1 MGTDY
6 WLVHARWTIPPSL
19 VLWFFFRKLRT
30 PRDVY
35 KTCFLITI
43 AVLATIPWDSYL
55 IRNRIWSYPQSSVVG
70 PTLFAIPYEEIFF
83 FFIQTYLTATV
94 YALFTRPV
102 VHAVLLPRM
111 PEEGRATRWV
121 GTAGFLAVT
130 AAAVAKLKE
139 GGEGT
144 YLALIV
150 GWVAPFLALLWFI
163 TSNHILAMP
172 PYAVVLPILLPT
184 LYLWECDARALQR
197 GTWVIEQGTKLGLS
211 FRGLEIEEA
220 VFFLLTNVMVVFGLI
235 ACDYCLAVHDLR
247 SYDKRTSSTFPP
259 LSQFIP
265 ILINCPDAKQR
276 QCIDDLRHALDVLE
290 VHSKSFSTASMV
302 FDGRL
307 RLDLLA
313 LYAWCR
319 VCDDLVD
326 NASSVPVASSNI
338 DLIRRFLSL
347 VYPSDPSNPVA
358 LPTRPS
364 GRELNEVLGDLSENE
379 KGAFRL
385 LTLLPISRPPLDEL
399 IEGFET
405 DLRFLALSSGAATQT
420 GPRAAASLP
429 IRTDEDL
436 LTYSNN
442 VASSVADL
450 CVQLV
455 WAHTSSSASSSSER
469 TAILSAARTMGK
481 ALQLV
486 NIARDV
492 PADQRIHRMYLP
504 ATPLDAPLRALT
516 QERRRLLDLAKA
528 MAGQSRSEIERL
540 PKEARGGIRAAC
552 DVYLSIGEAVAQALE
567 EGRIEDRA
575 RVNKATRAWTAW
587 SAL

>member
-1 MGTDY
+1 MGIDY

-19 VLWFFFRKLRT
+19 VLWLFIRKLRT
-30 PRDVY
+30 TRDVY
-35 KTCFLITI
+35 KTCFLIT
-43 AVLATIPWDSYL
+43 ATIPWDSYL

-70 PTLFAIPYEEIFF
+70 PTLFAIPYEEVFF
-83 FFIQTYLTATV
+83 FFIQTYLTATI

-102 VHAVLLPRM
+102 VHAVLLPRT

-130 AAAVAKLKE
+130 AAAIAKLKE
-139 GGEGT
+139 GGQGT

-172 PYAVVLPILLPT
+172 RYAVVLPILLPT

-220 VFFLLTNVMVVFGLI
+220 IFFLLTNVMIVFGLI

-247 SYDKRTSSTFPP
+247 SYDKRTSSGFPP

-265 ILINCPDAKQR
+265 ILINRPDAKQR
-276 QCIDDLRHALDVLE
+276 QRIDDLRNAIDVLE

-347 VYPSDPSNPVA
+347 IYPSYPSDPVA

-364 GRELNEVLGDLSENE
+364 AKELNEILGDLSENE
-379 KGAFRL
+379 KGPFRL

-399 IEGFET
+399 VEGFET
-405 DLRFLALSSGAATQT
+405 DLRFLALSPGTSTQT
-420 GPRAAASLP
+420 GTPTTASLP
-429 IRTDEDL
+429 IQTDEDL

-455 WAHTSSSASSSSER
+455 WAHSSSPAPPPSER
-469 TAILSAARTMGK
+469 TAVLSAARTMGQ

-504 ATPLDAPLRALT
+504 ATPVDAPLRELT
-516 QERRRLLDLAKA
+516 PKRARLLDLAQT
-528 MAGQSRSEIERL
+528 MAGQSRGEIERL
-540 PKEARGGIRAAC
+540 PREARGGIRAAC
-552 DVYLSIGEAVAQALE
+552 DVYLSIGEAVARALA
-567 EGRIEDRA
+567 EGRIEERA
-575 RVNKATRAWTAW
+575 RVKKGKRAWTAW

>member
-1 MGTDY
+1 MGIDY

-19 VLWFFFRKLRT
+19 VLWLFFRRLRT
-30 PRDVY
+30 KRDVY

-70 PTLFAIPYEEIFF
+70 PTLFAIPYEEVFF

-102 VHAVLLPRM
+102 VHAVLLPRT

-172 PYAVVLPILLPT
+172 RYAVVLPILLPT

-220 VFFLLTNVMVVFGLI
+220 IFFLLTNVMIVFGLI
-235 ACDYCLAVHDLR
+235 ACDYCLAVYDLR
-247 SYDKRTSSTFPP
+247 SYDKRTSSGFPP

-265 ILINCPDAKQR
+265 ILINRPDAKQR
-276 QCIDDLRHALDVLE
+276 QRIDDLRNAIDVLE

-338 DLIRRFLSL
+338 DLIRRFLSI
-347 VYPSDPSNPVA
+347 VYPSYPSNSVA

-364 GRELNEVLGDLSENE
+364 AKELNEILGDLSENE

-399 IEGFET
+399 VEGFET
-405 DLRFLALSSGAATQT
+405 DLRFLALSSGTSTQT
-420 GPRAAASLP
+420 GPLATASLP
-429 IRTDEDL
+429 IQTDEDL

-455 WAHTSSSASSSSER
+455 WAHSSSPAPPPSER
-469 TAILSAARTMGK
+469 TAVLSAARTMGQ

-492 PADQRIHRMYLP
+492 PADQRIDRMYLP
-504 ATPLDAPLRALT
+504 GTPVDAPLRELT
-516 QERRRLLDLAKA
+516 PKRARLLDLAQT
-528 MAGQSRSEIERL
+528 MAGQSRGEIERL
-540 PKEARGGIRAAC
+540 PREARGGIRAAC
-552 DVYLSIGEAVAQALE
+552 DVYLSIGEAVARALA
-567 EGRIEDRA
+567 EGRIEERA
-575 RVNKATRAWTAW
+575 RVKKGKRAWTAW